1 MLCCQ
6 LGNYSIKRNDITHTY
21 GVCMK
26 VQKLTQMARV
36 TKNTTNIL
44 LTLGKQMN
52 IKLYG
57 RVKLVV
63 RCSIGGTY
71 IKVKRFLD
79 KKKNRNETFFLPL
92 YIMQFCFDW
101 QPHIKKNL

>member
-6 LGNYSIKRNDITHTY
+6 LENYSIKRNDITHTY

-79 KKKNRNETFFLPL
+79 KKKIEMKLFFYL
-92 YIMQFCFDW
+92 YILCSFVLTG
-101 QPHIKKNL
+101 NLT